1 MTQVAVSAKALQEL
15 ESEEATE
22 VARCYDD
29 PYRFVVTMYPPPY
42 ASRAFNSEAIVE
54 ISACSSAEMRF
65 MPNTPPDAAAMLSQ
79 CVTRSSAVSPVCAG
93 DGEASI
99 ARMRRVAC
107 VNTCAS
113 GRLASHA
120 DS

>member
-1 MTQVAVSAKALQEL
+1 
-15 ESEEATE
+15 
-22 VARCYDD
+22 
-29 PYRFVVTMYPPPY
+29 
-42 ASRAFNSEAIVE
+42 
-54 ISACSSAEMRF
+54 MRF

-79 CVTRSSAVSPVCAG
+79 YVTRSSAVSPVGA
-93 DGEASI
+93 GEASI

-113 GRLASHA
+113 GRLANHV